1 MSTFRYKAVRPTGE
15 SVDGE
20 LEATNR
26 EGAVSQLADM
36 GYVPVRVDQA
46 GGSSLAGV
54 LSTDLFGS
62 GSGRISPRDI
72 MIATREIATLLDAG
86 VELERALGIVVEL
99 SGRPAIQTLFQ
110 NILEEVRGG
119 AALSDTLEKRAD
131 QFPPSYVSMIRA
143 GEIGGALPVV
153 FDRLATYMESAHA
166 SRENLRSA
174 LIYPI
179 LLLVMAILSVVVM
192 VSVVLPQFQPLFASA
207 GQELP
212 LLTRIMLA
220 ASDAVKQYGLAALAL
235 IIAGGILFRQR
246 LRNPA
251 SRLIWHRRFLA
262 APLLGSLLLKLDI
275 ARFARTL
282 GTLMQNGVA
291 TLAAFAI
298 VRETVSNT
306 HLAAGLDKAAERIQS
321 GSTISD
327 ALVAVPGFPDL
338 AAHLIRVGEET
349 GKLEEMLIRLALIY
363 EDDARRT
370 VQRLLALLLPGLT
383 AFIGLFIAAI
393 IASIFLA
400 IVSVNQLAF

>member
-1 MSTFRYKAVRPTGE
+1 
-15 SVDGE
+15 
-20 LEATNR
+20 
-26 EGAVSQLADM
+26 
-36 GYVPVRVDQA
+36 
-46 GGSSLAGV
+46 
-54 LSTDLFGS
+54 
-62 GSGRISPRDI
+62 
-72 MIATREIATLLDAG
+72 MIATRELATLLDAG

-110 NILEEVRGG
+110 SILEEVRGG
-119 AALSDTLEKRAD
+119 AALSDALEKRANR
-131 QFPPSYVSMIRA
+131 FPPSYVSMVRA

-153 FDRLATYMESAHA
+153 FERLATYLESAHA

-174 LIYPI
+174 MVYPI

-207 GQELP
+207 GKELP
-212 LLTRIMLA
+212 LLTRIMLS
-220 ASDAVKQYGLAALAL
+220 ASDAVQQYGLIALVL
-235 IIAGGILFRQR
+235 VFAGGILFRQR

-251 SRLIWHRRFLA
+251 ARLIWHRHLLS
-262 APLLGSLLLKLDI
+262 APLIGTLLLKLDI

-298 VRETVSNT
+298 VRETMSNA
-306 HLAAGLDKAAERIQS
+306 HLAEGMGQAAERIQS
-321 GSTISD
+321 GASISD
-327 ALVAVPGFPDL
+327 ALVAVPKFPDL

-349 GKLEEMLIRLALIY
+349 GQLEEMLVRLALIY
-363 EDDARRT
+363 EDDSRRS

-383 AFIGLFIAAI
+383 AIIGLFIAAI

>member
-15 SVDGE
+15 AVEGQ
-20 LEATNR
+20 LEAANR
-26 EGAVSQLADM
+26 QGAVSQLSDM
-36 GYVPVRVDQA
+36 GFVPVRVDQA
-46 GGSSLAGV
+46 SGSSFSSILSMDLGGSKSERV
-54 LSTDLFGS
+54 
-62 GSGRISPRDI
+62 SPKDI

-110 NILEEVRGG
+110 GILEEVRGG
-119 AALSDTLEKRAD
+119 SALSDALEKRANR
-131 QFPPSYVSMIRA
+131 FPPSYVSMIRA
-143 GEIGGALPVV
+143 GEAGGALPVV
-153 FDRLATYMESAHA
+153 FERLATYLESAHA

-179 LLLVMAILSVVVM
+179 LLLVMAILSVAVM
-192 VSVVLPQFQPLFASA
+192 VTVVLPQFEPLFASA
-207 GQELP
+207 GRELP

-220 ASDAVKQYGLAALAL
+220 TSDAVEKYGLIGLGLVAVAVA
-235 IIAGGILFRQR
+235 LFRQR
-246 LRNPA
+246 LRNKA
-251 SRLIWHRRFLA
+251 ARLAWHRT
-262 APLLGSLLLKLDI
+262 LLEIPMVGSLLLKLDV

-306 HLAAGLDKAAERIQS
+306 HLAQGLDEAAGRVQS
-321 GSTISD
+321 GATISD
-327 ALVAVPGFPDL
+327 ALVAVQGFPDL

-349 GKLEEMLIRLALIY
+349 GHLEEMLIRLAQIY
-363 EDDARRT
+363 EDDARRS

>member
-1 MSTFRYKAVRPTGE
+1 MSIFRYKAVRSTGE
-15 SVDGE
+15 SVEGH
-20 LEATNR
+20 LEATNKQ
-26 EGAVSQLADM
+26 GAVSQLADM

-46 GGSSLAGV
+46 GGSSFSNV
-54 LSTDLFGS
+54 LSMDVFGG
-62 GSGRISPRDI
+62 GSGRTSPRDI

-99 SGRPAIQTLFQ
+99 SGRPAIQVLFQ
-110 NILEEVRGG
+110 NILEDVRGG
-119 AALSDTLEKRAD
+119 AALSDALEKRAER
-131 QFPPSYVSMIRA
+131 FPPSYVSMVRA
-143 GEIGGALPVV
+143 GEIGGALPIV
-153 FDRLATYMESAHA
+153 FERLATYLESAHP

-192 VSVVLPQFQPLFASA
+192 VSVVLPQFEPLFASA
-207 GQELP
+207 GKELP
-212 LLTRIMLA
+212 LLTRIMLS
-220 ASDAVKQYGLAALAL
+220 ASDAVEQYGLIAL
-235 IIAGGILFRQR
+235 ILILVGGVLFRQR
-246 LRNPA
+246 LKNPA
-251 SRLIWHRRFLA
+251 FRLSWHRRLLA
-262 APLLGSLLLKLDI
+262 VPLMGALLLKLDI

-298 VRETVSNT
+298 VRETVSNS
-306 HLAAGLDKAAERIQS
+306 HLASGLDEAAERIQS

-327 ALVAVPGFPDL
+327 ALVAVPRCPNL

-349 GKLEEMLIRLALIY
+349 GQLEEMLIRLALIY

-383 AFIGLFIAAI
+383 AIIGLFIAAI

>member
-15 SVDGE
+15 TVEGQ
-20 LEATNR
+20 LEAANR
-26 EGAVSQLADM
+26 QGAVSQLSDM
-36 GYVPVRVDQA
+36 GYLPVRVDQA
-46 GGSSLAGV
+46 GGSSVAGI
-54 LSTDLFGS
+54 LSTNVFGG
-62 GSGRISPRDI
+62 GSGRISARDI

-86 VELERALGIVVEL
+86 VELERALGILVEL
-99 SGRPAIQTLFQ
+99 SERPAIQALFQ
-110 NILEEVRGG
+110 SILDDVRGG
-119 AALSDTLEKRAD
+119 AALSDALGKHAGR
-131 QFPPSYVSMIRA
+131 FPPSYVSMVRA

-153 FDRLATYMESAHA
+153 FERLATYLESAHA

-179 LLLVMAILSVVVM
+179 LLLVMAILSVAVM
-192 VSVVLPQFQPLFASA
+192 VSVVLPQFQPLFAGA
-207 GQELP
+207 GKKLP
-212 LLTRIMLA
+212 LLTQIMLS
-220 ASDAVKQYGLAALAL
+220 ASHAVEQYGLVALLL
-235 IIAGGILFRQR
+235 IFLGGVLFRQR

-251 SRLIWHRRFLA
+251 ARLVWHRRLLA
-262 APLLGSLLLKLDI
+262 LPLLGGLLLKLDI

-306 HLAAGLDKAAERIQS
+306 HLAKGLDDAAERIQS
-321 GSTISD
+321 GATISD

-349 GKLEEMLIRLALIY
+349 GQLEEMLIRLALIY
-363 EDDARRT
+363 ENDSRRT

-383 AFIGLFIAAI
+383 ALIGLFIAAI

-400 IVSVNQLAF
+400 IVSANQLAF

>member
-15 SVDGE
+15 SVEGE
-20 LEATNR
+20 LEAINR
-26 EGAVSQLADM
+26 QGAVSQLADM

-46 GGSSLAGV
+46 SGSSLASI
-54 LSTDLFGS
+54 LSIDLFGS
-62 GSGRISPRDI
+62 GSGRMSPRDI

-86 VELERALGIVVEL
+86 VELERALGIIVDL
-99 SGRPAIQTLFQ
+99 SERPAIQTLFQ

-119 AALSDTLEKRAD
+119 SALSDALEHRAER
-131 QFPPSYVSMIRA
+131 FPPSYISMVRA

-153 FDRLATYMESAHA
+153 FERLATYLETAHA

-192 VSVVLPQFQPLFASA
+192 VSVVLPQFEPLFASS
-207 GQELP
+207 GKELP
-212 LLTRIMLA
+212 LLTQFMLS
-220 ASDAVKQYGLAALAL
+220 ASDAVEQYGLIALLLAVAG
-235 IIAGGILFRQR
+235 IALFRQR
-246 LRNPA
+246 LRNA
-251 SRLIWHRRFLA
+251 AFRLNWHRRLLSLPLA
-262 APLLGSLLLKLDI
+262 GALLLKLDI
-275 ARFARTL
+275 AQFARTL

-306 HLAAGLDKAAERIQS
+306 YLAKGLDDAADRIQS
-321 GSTISD
+321 GATISD
-327 ALVAVPGFPDL
+327 ALTAVPKFPDL
-338 AAHLIRVGEET
+338 AAHLVRVGEET
-349 GKLEEMLIRLALIY
+349 GRLEEMLIRLALIY
-363 EDDARRT
+363 EDDARRS

-383 AFIGLFIAAI
+383 ALIGLFIAAI

>member
-1 MSTFRYKAVRPTGE
+1 
-15 SVDGE
+15 
-20 LEATNR
+20 
-26 EGAVSQLADM
+26 
-36 GYVPVRVDQA
+36 
-46 GGSSLAGV
+46 
-54 LSTDLFGS
+54 
-62 GSGRISPRDI
+62 

-99 SGRPAIQTLFQ
+99 SGRPAIQALFQ

-119 AALSDTLEKRAD
+119 AALSDALEKRANR
-131 QFPPSYVSMIRA
+131 FPPSYVSMVRA

-153 FDRLATYMESAHA
+153 FGRLATYLESAHA

-179 LLLVMAILSVVVM
+179 LLLVMAILSVAVM

-207 GQELP
+207 GKDLP
-212 LLTRIMLA
+212 LLTQIMLS
-220 ASDAVKQYGLAALAL
+220 ASDAVEQYGLIALVLAV
-235 IIAGGILFRQR
+235 AGGALFRQR

-251 SRLIWHRRFLA
+251 FRLIWHRRLLST
-262 APLLGSLLLKLDI
+262 PLMGALLLKLDI

-298 VRETVSNT
+298 VRETMSNT
-306 HLAAGLDKAAERIQS
+306 HLARGLDRAAERIQS
-321 GSTISD
+321 GATISD
-327 ALVAVPGFPDL
+327 ALVAVPRFPKL
-338 AAHLIRVGEET
+338 AAHLIRIGEET
-349 GKLEEMLIRLALIY
+349 GQLEKMLIQLALIY
-363 EDDARRT
+363 EDDARRS
-370 VQRLLALLLPGLT
+370 VQRLLAILLPGLT
-383 AFIGLFIAAI
+383 AIIGLFIAAI